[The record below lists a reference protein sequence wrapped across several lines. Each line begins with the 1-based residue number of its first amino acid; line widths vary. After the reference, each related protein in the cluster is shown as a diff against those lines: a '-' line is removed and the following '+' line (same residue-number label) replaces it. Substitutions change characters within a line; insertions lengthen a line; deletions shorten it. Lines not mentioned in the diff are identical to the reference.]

1 MIQLKNTATE
11 KKEIHKLLV
20 LSKSI
25 SGDLTG
31 LTTEENKW
39 IDKQRKELKR
49 ELITLERYPNGISL
63 LFVDQE
69 VVENKRL
76 ESCRKQGFAMGQY
89 LNKNGLTNVEIVP
102 DEGFENEALA
112 IAEGMGLGNY
122 QFLKYRKDQKEKQ
135 NSLQDIYL
143 ISKAIDPTIIEE
155 LNILIEANHWARD
168 LVNEPLNKLS
178 ATALAAQISEKARAV
193 GAKAE
198 VFNKQKIEALKM
210 GGLLSVNMGSIDPPT
225 FTILEWKPKNALN
238 KKPVILVGKGV
249 VYDTGGL
256 SLKPSN
262 AMDTMKCDMAG
273 AAVVSA
279 SLYALAK
286 AKIPLH
292 VMALVPATDNRPDG
306 NAYVPGDIITMFDG
320 TTVEVL
326 NTDAEGRLIL
336 ADALSY
342 AKKFEPELV
351 LNFATLTG
359 SASRAIGSQGIVAM
373 EVKATDLYCKLA
385 ESGEIVNERLVKFPM
400 WDEYREQLNSE
411 IADLKNIGGPE
422 AGAITA
428 GKFLEHFTDYPF
440 VHFDIAGP
448 AFIEKRDNY
457 RGIGG
462 TGIGVRLMF
471 QFLKHYGVE
480 QS

>member
-1 MIQLKNTATE
+1 MMIQLKNSTAE
-11 KKEIHKLLV
+11 KEAIHKLLIFPKNV
-20 LSKSI
+20 
-25 SGDLTG
+25 SGDLPG
-31 LTTEENKW
+31 LNAEENKW
-39 IDKQRKELKR
+39 VLKQRNDLKK
-49 ELITLERYPNGISL
+49 ELITLERYPVGISL
-63 LFVDQE
+63 LFLDQE
-69 VVENKRL
+69 SEAYKRY
-76 ESCRKQGFAMGQY
+76 ESCRKHGFSLGQY
-89 LNKNGLTNVEIVP
+89 LNKNGLSKLEIIP
-102 DEGFENEALA
+102 EKDLDNEALA
-112 IAEGMGLGNY
+112 VAEGMALGNY

-135 NSLQDIYL
+135 NSLSEIHL
-143 ISKAIDPTIIEE
+143 ISNAIDQKLVDE
-155 LNILIEANHWARD
+155 LNIIIEANHWARD

-178 ATALAAQISEKARAV
+178 ATDLAAQISEKVRAV

-210 GGLLSVNMGSIDPPT
+210 GGLLSVNKGSIDPPT
-225 FTILEWKPKNALN
+225 FTILEWKPDNAVN
-238 KKPVILVGKGV
+238 TKPVILVGKGV

-279 SLYALAK
+279 SLFALAK

-306 NAYVPGDIITMFDG
+306 NAYVPGDVITMFDG

-359 SASRAIGSQGIVAM
+359 AASRAIGSQGIVAM
-373 EVKATDLYCKLA
+373 EVKATELFRKLA
-385 ESGEIVNERLVKFPM
+385 ESGDAVNERLVKFPM

-448 AFIEKRDNY
+448 AYIEKRDNY

-462 TGIGVRLMF
+462 TGIGVRLIF
-471 QFLKHYGVE
+471 DFLKKYGVL
-480 QS
+480 

>member
-1 MIQLKNTATE
+1 
-11 KKEIHKLLV
+11 
-20 LSKSI
+20 
-25 SGDLTG
+25 
-31 LTTEENKW
+31 
-39 IDKQRKELKR
+39 
-49 ELITLERYPNGISL
+49 
-63 LFVDQE
+63 
-69 VVENKRL
+69 
-76 ESCRKQGFAMGQY
+76 
-89 LNKNGLTNVEIVP
+89 
-102 DEGFENEALA
+102 
-112 IAEGMGLGNY
+112 
-122 QFLKYRKDQKEKQ
+122 
-135 NSLQDIYL
+135 
-143 ISKAIDPTIIEE
+143 
-155 LNILIEANHWARD
+155 
-168 LVNEPLNKLS
+168 
-178 ATALAAQISEKARAV
+178 
-193 GAKAE
+193 
-198 VFNKQKIEALKM
+198 
-210 GGLLSVNMGSIDPPT
+210 
-225 FTILEWKPKNALN
+225 N

-428 GKFLEHFTDYPF
+428 GKFQEHFTDYPF